1 MKPVVA
7 IIGRPNVGKS
17 TLFNRVS
24 ERKKAIVINLP
35 GATRDR
41 NYADADWMGRTF
53 TLVDTGGFEPVS
65 DEKILVQ
72 MREQTTLAIEEA
84 DIIIFLLDGKE
95 GLTPADEEITR
106 ILRRSGKPV
115 LYTVNKVDN
124 PAKYASAG
132 EFYRLGIDRLFLIS
146 AEHGLNIDDVMD
158 EVVAML
164 PPADAGEE
172 PEERTGIA
180 VVGRPNV
187 GKSSLVNKI
196 LGFERVIVNPMPGT
210 TRDPIDTPFEYNEKK
225 YLLIDTAGI
234 RRKSKISLSLEKYTI
249 VEAMKVLDRCE
260 VALILVD
267 PVEGITDQDVR
278 IAGLAFE
285 KGVICI
291 IVVNKWDLIEK
302 DNSTTGVY
310 VKKIQDSLK
319 FLDFA
324 PIVFISALTGQR
336 VFRLFEIIEQ
346 AHEQYTKRIKTSE
359 LNTVVREILEAN
371 PPPRLQGGRAH
382 NFSYVT
388 QTSVKPPNFVF
399 FVKDPKA
406 VHFSYERYLMNQL
419 REKFNF
425 SMVPIRIRFRRK
437 SRERK

>member
-1 MKPVVA
+1 
-7 IIGRPNVGKS
+7 
-17 TLFNRVS
+17 
-24 ERKKAIVINLP
+24 
-35 GATRDR
+35 
-41 NYADADWMGRTF
+41 
-53 TLVDTGGFEPVS
+53 
-65 DEKILVQ
+65 

-84 DIIIFLLDGKE
+84 DIIIFLLDGRE
-95 GLTPADEEITR
+95 GLTPADEEISR
-106 ILRRSGKPV
+106 IVRRSGKPV

-124 PAKYASAG
+124 PDKYAGAG
-132 EFYRLGIDRLFLIS
+132 EFYRLGVDRLFLIS
-146 AEHGLNIDDVMD
+146 AEHGLSVDDVMD
-158 EVVAML
+158 EVVGLL
-164 PPADAGEE
+164 PPDEAGEE
-172 PEERTGIA
+172 PAERIGIA

-210 TRDPIDTPFEYNEKK
+210 TRDPIDTPFEYNGRS

-302 DNSTTGVY
+302 DNTTTGAY

-346 AHEQYTKRIKTSE
+346 AHEQYTRRIKTSE
-359 LNTVVREILEAN
+359 LNAAVRQILEAN

-399 FVKDPKA
+399 FIKDPRA
-406 VHFSYERYLMNQL
+406 VHFSYERYLVNQL
-419 REKFNF
+419 RERFNF

-437 SRERK
+437 SRDR